1 MLFSS
6 YLILQSARANSIK
19 AAGSEDG
26 PGQFNQSRSSE
37 DGTCAPV
44 ASY

>member
-6 YLILQSARANSIK
+6 YLTLQSVRASSIR
-19 AAGSEDG
+19 AVGSDDG
-26 PGQFNQSRSSE
+26 PGHFNQSRSSE